1 MIFIKK
7 EDPLKSPPY
16 MPHIHHSHQTYMSQ
30 TMLLLY
36 MLLRHPHGMP
46 QIHHSENPAK
56 VSSVT
61 SCLIPPTM

>member
-7 EDPLKSPPY
+7 EDPLRSPPY
-16 MPHIHHSHQTYMSQ
+16 MPHIHHNHQIKKHLI
-30 TMLLLY
+30 LLPPY

-46 QIHHSENPAK
+46 QIHYSENPAK